1 VSGAG
6 TEEAQTETSDGVL
19 SRHLYRNRQR
29 FDQTKEGASTVPAIQ
44 VEVSVAAAGSNSN
57 IFSGSAFEYSRG
69 RNLLSLG
76 VTAAATGTFITINSG
91 ADVVLEESPP
101 YVATVFPIVP
111 DQMFY
116 NDVMEPFDR
125 LRVSVRN
132 PTGGAVVHR
141 AIALLSPL

>member
-1 VSGAG
+1 M
-6 TEEAQTETSDGVL
+6 
-19 SRHLYRNRQR
+19 
-29 FDQTKEGASTVPAIQ
+29 PAIQ
-44 VEVSVAAAGSNSN
+44 VEVSVAAGSANTN
-57 IFSGSAFEYSRG
+57 VFAGSAFEYSRG

-101 YVATVFPIVP
+101 FVKTSFPIVP
-111 DQMFY
+111 DEMFY
-116 NDVMEPFDR
+116 NDIMESMDR

>member
-1 VSGAG
+1 M
-6 TEEAQTETSDGVL
+6 
-19 SRHLYRNRQR
+19 
-29 FDQTKEGASTVPAIQ
+29 PAIQ
-44 VEVSVAAAGSNSN
+44 VEVSVAAASSNSN
-57 IFSGSAFEYSRG
+57 IFTGSAFEYSRG

-76 VTAAATGTFITINSG
+76 VTAAATGTFMTINSG
-91 ADVVLEESPP
+91 ADVILEESPP

-125 LRVSVRN
+125 LRVSIRN
-132 PTGGAVVHR
+132 PTAGAVVHR